1 MSAVTKAIG
10 LAKKLKHRYQD
21 AIRARTPVY
30 LSPVRRIERVSLPA
44 RVCAMT
50 FDDGPCRLPAN
61 PAKDDKPLTP
71 TLLEALEAYDA
82 RGTFDIVGD
91 TSENYPDKPGKEG
104 SASWGGVRFD
114 HYPDFGKDAD
124 GGAVHCPEL
133 VQRIL
138 DGGHEIT
145 SHTYRHVLYGPKPLV
160 YGGRHPFDS
169 LDEVVDDL
177 KKLDSLMR
185 SQYGYEIRLSRP
197 PHYVDKTRDG
207 FTSYDAHAA
216 LGYQYMAASFDG
228 AGWLPLASYEAEVEA
243 MITPMERVL
252 AENPDSLCGQIIFQ
266 KDGYNMAR
274 RSPVA
279 DALPKQLAL
288 LRKYGYRVVTVSEL
302 LGLCPFSDLSPQS
315 PLFAPAKALLDTG
328 WCICFRDNTVRPD
341 AVLSRA
347 EACMFA
353 FGWKTAERRVELVR
367 MKTNVCR
374 DVSYRH
380 PYSAAIEL
388 ALERGCLSQQ
398 AGNFR
403 PDDPIT
409 AAEFDSFCQGC
420 LHQSVSP
427 AQEPIT
433 HGMAIELLAA
443 LAQRETI

>member
-21 AIRARTPVY
+21 ELRARTPVY
-30 LSPVRRIERVSLPA
+30 LSPVRRIEQVRLPK
-44 RVCAMT
+44 RICAMT

-61 PAKDDKPLTP
+61 PSKDGKPLTLS
-71 TLLEALEAYDA
+71 LLESLEQYGA

-91 TSENYPDKPGKEG
+91 TSKNYPDKPGKEG
-104 SASWGGVRFD
+104 SASWGGVKFD
-114 HYPDFGKDAD
+114 HYPDIHKDAD

-160 YGGRHPFDS
+160 YGGRQPFDS
-169 LDEVVDDL
+169 LSEVVDDL
-177 KKLDSLMR
+177 KRLDDLMR
-185 SQYGYEIRLSRP
+185 KDYGYEIKLSRP

-207 FTSYDAHAA
+207 FTSYDAHAL

-243 MITPMERVL
+243 MLAPMERAL
-252 AENPDSLCGQIIFQ
+252 AENPDCLCGQIIFQ

-288 LRKYGYRVVTVSEL
+288 LKEYGYRVVTVSEL
-302 LGLCPFSDLSPQS
+302 LTMCPFADLSPES
-315 PLFAPAKALLDTG
+315 PVFAPAKALLDAG
-328 WCICFRDNTVRPD
+328 WCVCYRDNTVRPD
-341 AVLSRA
+341 EILTRG
-347 EACMFA
+347 EACMLA
-353 FGWKTAERRVELVR
+353 FGWKTAARRLDLVKT
-367 MKTNVCR
+367 KTNVCR

-380 PYSAAIEL
+380 PYAAAIEQ
-388 ALERGCLSQQ
+388 ALERGCMQQ
-398 AGNFR
+398 GNGRFR
-403 PDDPIT
+403 PDAPISSQ
-409 AAEFDSFCQGC
+409 EFSSFCEAFFG
-420 LHQSVSP
+420 QSAPRPHS
-427 AQEPIT
+427 PIT
-433 HGMAIELLAA
+433 HAQAIELLAA
-443 LAQRETI
+443 MAARDNT